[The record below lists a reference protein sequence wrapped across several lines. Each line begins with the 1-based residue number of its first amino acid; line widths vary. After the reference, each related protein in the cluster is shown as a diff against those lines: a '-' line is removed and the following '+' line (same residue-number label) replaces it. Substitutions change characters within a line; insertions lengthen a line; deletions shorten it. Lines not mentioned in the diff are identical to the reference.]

1 MCPWAWEHLKNQLEL
16 FLLCL
21 VKEKMASSQTA
32 SQSQRAKVPK
42 EVNAAACH
50 AAMAKRERLT
60 LLSKITV
67 IEVARI

>member
-1 MCPWAWEHLKNQLEL
+1 
-16 FLLCL
+16 
-21 VKEKMASSQTA
+21 MASSLKA
-32 SQSQRAKVPK
+32 SQSQRAKAPK

-60 LLSKITV
+60 LLSKITA